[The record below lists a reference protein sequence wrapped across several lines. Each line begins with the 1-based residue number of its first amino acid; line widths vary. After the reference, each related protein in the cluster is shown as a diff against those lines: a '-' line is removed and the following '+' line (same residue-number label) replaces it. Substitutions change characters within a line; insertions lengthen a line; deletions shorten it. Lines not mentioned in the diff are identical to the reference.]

1 MLENN
6 RLYRRIQVN
15 NLFRTFSRAYS
26 RQAAKAYL
34 HQTPPLLDRTNQSSR
49 FKRTNI
55 RSCL

>member
-15 NLFRTFSRAYS
+15 NLFRTFSRTYA
-26 RQAAKAYL
+26 RQTAKAYPR
-34 HQTPPLLDRTNQSSR
+34 QAPPLLYHTNQSSR